1 MNFLAP
7 AALAGLLAIAIPIV
21 IHMINRERRET
32 IAFPS
37 LMFLRKIPYRS
48 VRRQK
53 LRHLLLLAVRCLA
66 IAIIVWA
73 FARPFFERR
82 MGVTAAT
89 SGGREVVV
97 LLDRSYSMANGGR
110 WARALNAARGVA
122 SQLGAQDRMS
132 VVTFATSA
140 AQIVPPT
147 RDAGVVQAAL
157 ATARPG
163 SEPTRY
169 ASGLRV
175 AAQLLSASDLP
186 RKEVVLISD
195 FHRTGWS
202 PNDDVPMPHGTNVRT
217 VDVARGEK
225 TDVAVA
231 GVSVAR
237 AEAGQRVVAT
247 VTARATNLGDEPR
260 TVEASLELAGRVVD
274 TKRVTVPPRGS
285 AQVVFASAPV
295 SSVVSRGV
303 VRVTPDSQPSND
315 VFYFTITEESGAS
328 ALVVEPPR
336 PRANQSLFLTRAL
349 DVADDP
355 PVRVASRSSDAVSAT
370 DLRGRTLIVLNEADL
385 PGGTAGQRLLAQV
398 RNGAMLLV
406 APGERGTLGVTPE
419 WQTVL
424 PARIGTVVDRSAG
437 RGGRWASV
445 DFSNALFEPF
455 RAARADFS
463 SVTVNRYRALQ
474 PVPDSAQVI
483 ARLDD
488 GAPLLVERPLGAG
501 RILIWAGTLDP
512 AWNDLPFHPL
522 WVPFAHQLARR
533 SMSGRESR
541 DWFVAPHA
549 LDLAGEGTVTVESP
563 AGSRVRLAPDSQRTT
578 VELREQGFYEI
589 RGGSTAIGAGRPI
602 AVNVDLAESDLSH
615 IDPAELV
622 AAITD
627 RAARGATTSATA
639 PFLGTAEELERRQAI
654 WWYLLLAAML
664 LLAGETLLSNR
675 LSRRSLEQHAT
686 GVS

>member
-7 AALAGLLAIAIPIV
+7 AALAGLIAIAIPV
-21 IHMINRERRET
+21 LIHMIHRERRET

-53 LRHLLLLAVRCLA
+53 LRHLALLAVRCLA

-73 FARPFFERR
+73 FARPFLEGR
-82 MGVTAAT
+82 AAVNLAS
-89 SGGREVVV
+89 SGGKEVVV
-97 LLDRSYSMANGGR
+97 LLDRSYSMAHGGR
-110 WARALNAARGVA
+110 WTRALNAARAVA
-122 SQLGAQDRMS
+122 GQIGADDRVS
-132 VVTFATSA
+132 VVTFGAAA
-140 AQIVPPT
+140 AQIVAPT
-147 RDAGVVQAAL
+147 QDGGIVQSAL
-157 ATARPG
+157 ANLKPS

-175 AAQLLSASDLP
+175 AAQVLAASDLP

-195 FHRTGWS
+195 FHRSGWS
-202 PNDDVPMPHGTNVRT
+202 PNDDVPMPATTNFRT

-225 TDVAVA
+225 ADVAV
-231 GVSVAR
+231 GSVSINR
-237 AEAGQRVVAT
+237 TEAGERVHAT
-247 VTARATNLGDEPR
+247 VTARAMNLGDEPR
-260 TVEASLELAGRVVD
+260 TVDASLELTGRVVD
-274 TKRVTVPPRGS
+274 TKRVTIPPRS
-285 AQVVFASAPV
+285 ASQVVFASAPV
-295 SSVVSRGV
+295 SAVVTRGV

-315 VFYFTITEESGAS
+315 VFYFTIAEESGAS
-328 ALVVEPPR
+328 ALVIEPPR

-349 DVADDP
+349 GVADDP
-355 PVRVASRSSDAVSAT
+355 PVRVATRSSDAVAAT
-370 DLRGRTLIVLNEADL
+370 DVRSRTLIVLNESDVPTGA
-385 PGGTAGQRLLAQV
+385 AGQRLLAQI
-398 RNGAMLLV
+398 RNGAMLV
-406 APGERGTLGVTPE
+406 IVPGERGTLGITPQ
-419 WQTVL
+419 WQAVL

-437 RGGRWASV
+437 RGGRWTSV

-463 SVTVNRYRALQ
+463 SVRVSRYRALE

-488 GAPLLVERPLGAG
+488 GAPLLVERPLGTG

-541 DWFVAPHA
+541 DWFISPHA
-549 LDLAGEGTVTVESP
+549 LDLAAEGTVTVESP
-563 AGSRVRLAPDSQRTT
+563 SGSRVRLSSDSQQTT
-578 VELREQGFYEI
+578 VELREQGFYEV

-615 IDPAELV
+615 MDPAELV

-627 RAARGATTSATA
+627 GNDRGATTTAAA

-654 WWYLLLAAML
+654 WWYLLLAALL
-664 LLAGETLLSNR
+664 LLAAETLLSNR
-675 LSRRSLEQHAT
+675 LSRRSLEQHAR